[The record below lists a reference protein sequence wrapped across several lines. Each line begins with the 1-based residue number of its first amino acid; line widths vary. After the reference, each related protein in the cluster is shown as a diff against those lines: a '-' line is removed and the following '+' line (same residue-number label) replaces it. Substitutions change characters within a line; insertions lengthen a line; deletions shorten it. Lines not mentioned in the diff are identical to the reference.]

1 MRLITDDSVT
11 ASFGLAADE
20 CLAARVGVGERRDVA
35 CSVPTLRLYT
45 YRSHC
50 ALVGRFQN
58 LENEVHRA
66 YCAEHNLSLNRRPTG
81 GGAILMGDDQLGVA
95 LTIPGTADDSYSRAR
110 ELMTQFSSGVVHG
123 LQSLGVAAS
132 FRRKNDIEV
141 NGRKIV
147 GLGIYR
153 APKGGLLFHASLL
166 VGVDI
171 PFMLR
176 VLKTPFEKISDKEID
191 TVADRITTVRRE
203 IGREITVDEV
213 RARVAEGYAATF
225 GVSLNGGGFSDDE
238 CVAITKLER
247 GKYLTAEWVDQTTAV
262 PDAQGSAKIKTPNGL
277 IDVRL
282 TLAGNTIKAIMIGG
296 DFFAAEGAV
305 ADLES
310 TLRWHSADPK
320 AVVATLESVY
330 AKRANDLASLPF
342 DPLTQTIQQAVR
354 RARVAESASRADPYG
369 CFVTPE
375 GAHV

>member
-1 MRLITDDSVT
+1 MPDWRLITDDSVA

-20 CLAARVGVGERRDVA
+20 CLAARVGAGE
-35 CSVPTLRLYT
+35 SEPTLRLYT

-66 YCAEHNLSLNRRPTG
+66 YCTAHNIALNRRPTG
-81 GGAILMGDDQLGVA
+81 GGAIIMGADQLGVA
-95 LTIPGTADDSYSRAR
+95 LTIPGSGDDSYSRAR

-171 PFMLR
+171 PLMLR
-176 VLKTPFEKISDKEID
+176 VLKTPFEKISDKEIN

-203 IGREITVDEV
+203 IGREIMLDEV
-213 RARVAEGYAATF
+213 RTRFAEGYAATF
-225 GVSLNGGGFSDDE
+225 NVSLNGGVFTDE
-238 CVAITKLER
+238 ELAAIADLQSL
-247 GKYLTAEWVDQTTAV
+247 KYDTAEWVNQTTAV
-262 PDAQGSAKIKTPNGL
+262 PDATGSAKIKTPNGL
-277 IDVRL
+277 LDVRL
-282 TLAGNTIKAIMIGG
+282 TLACNTIKAVMIGG

-305 ADLES
+305 ADLEAS
-310 TLRWHSADPK
+310 LRWHSADPK
-320 AVVATLESVY
+320 AVAVTLESAY
-330 AKRANDLASLPF
+330 TQRANDLSSLAL
-342 DPLTQTIQQAVR
+342 DSLTQVIQQAIR
-354 RARVAESASRADPYG
+354 RAQVAESAARADPYG